1 MNLYTLIGS
10 GLGTAEAAS
19 LSQRLVAWH
28 DAMVTHERRLRAGHT
43 DGACDQDCAH
53 GEARVLWA
61 EALTILGDRAQE
73 LTFLR
78 SRATSPRSQIE
89 DGAVP
94 VTGEQPA
101 GGKPRSSRSA
111 RRPRISGRH
120 QTAFVSASGGRT
132 IEEKEEAEL

>member
-1 MNLYTLIGS
+1 MNLYSLIGS
-10 GLGTAEAAS
+10 GIGTAEAAS

-28 DAMVTHERRLRAGHT
+28 DAMVAHERRLRGAHT
-43 DGACDQDCAH
+43 DGECDQDCAH
-53 GEARVLWA
+53 SEARLLWA
-61 EALTILGDRAQE
+61 EALTIFGDRAQE

-111 RRPRISGRH
+111 RRRGISGRH
-120 QTAFVSASGGRT
+120 QAAFVSASGGRT
-132 IEEKEEAEL
+132 IDEKEGAEL